1 MSVGLDFYALLQL
14 PRYKMYIFPAGWSPC
29 CEARV
34 RRRVT
39 LSVFTPGAASTPGLT
54 PPSCPRPAPSS
65 ETKSVSKF
73 TSKKLGSKFNVYFYF
88 RFGFFRPSLRSWPGG
103 WACPRE
109 VGAGVTPLWT
119 RGFCSDHL
127 RVLCYCLSLL
137 NIFYWT
143 IITKYLITVLWSNLL
158 SSVCTWWCRL
168 STSWYTRAAR
178 KTGTLPGLHT
188 PLGLFQDLEKWM
200 RRSHWLSRF
209 CTFLYISKIGLFR
222 SFPE

>member
-1 MSVGLDFYALLQL
+1 MSVVLDFYALLQL
-14 PRYKMYIFPAGWSPC
+14 PRYKMYIFPSGWSLC
-29 CEARV
+29 SAARV

-39 LSVFTPGAASTPGLT
+39 LSVFTPAAASTPGLT
-54 PPSCPRPAPSS
+54 PPSCPRPALSS
-65 ETKSVSKF
+65 ETRSVLIF
-73 TSKKLGSKFNVYFYF
+73 FNKINLSVYF

-103 WACPRE
+103 WACPHE
-109 VGAGVTPLWT
+109 VGVGVTPLWT

-127 RVLCYCLSLL
+127 RVLCFCLSLL

-178 KTGTLPGLHT
+178 KKGTLPGLHT

-200 RRSHWLSRF
+200 RRSHWLWLSSQGF
-209 CTFLYISKIGLFR
+209 VHFWTFQK
-222 SFPE
+222 